1 MKNFIKLL
9 LFLFLLIQSVQAEE
23 ILVLP
28 VDLLSQKENY
38 YSFDEV
44 SEIVSNDIIKEFKKS
59 GGKITSP
66 DLCTTRAKINAN
78 SNLKQILENSL
89 NKYKTSG
96 TIDYKSFKAAA
107 DNFNCKYVLLVTGSV
122 VTNKNSIKRGVWE
135 ILELS
140 SAFDISYPFRLETSV
155 VLLDTSNELV
165 MWSNNYSTKLGNN
178 NNTFIAKNYAQA
190 NAEYEKIKMYSQLVT
205 APATAQN
212 VVLRFYPKSIRPIN
226 QEVTEQS
233 GGVLRFDKNI
243 PEKPKLRPRD
253 DFYGDTLFG
262 I

>member
-1 MKNFIKLL
+1 MKILVKII
-9 LFLFLLIQSVQAEE
+9 LFLFFITTPALAIDV
-23 ILVLP
+23 LVLP
-28 VDLLSQKENY
+28 VDLTNTKENY

-59 GGKITSP
+59 DGKITSP
-66 DLCTTRAKINAN
+66 DLYTTKAKINAD
-78 SNLKQILENSL
+78 SDLKQTLENSL

-107 DNFNCKYVLLVTGSV
+107 DKLNCQYVLLVTGSA

-165 MWSNNYSTKLGNN
+165 MWSNNYSTKLGKN
-178 NNTFIAKNYAQA
+178 NNTFTAKNYAQA
-190 NAEYEKIKMYSQLVT
+190 NAEYEKIKLYSET
-205 APATAQN
+205 AVAPSASQN
-212 VVLRFYPKSIRPIN
+212 ITLRFYPKSIRPIQ
-226 QEVTEQS
+226 QEIKEPS
-233 GGVLRFDKNI
+233 GGALRFDKNI